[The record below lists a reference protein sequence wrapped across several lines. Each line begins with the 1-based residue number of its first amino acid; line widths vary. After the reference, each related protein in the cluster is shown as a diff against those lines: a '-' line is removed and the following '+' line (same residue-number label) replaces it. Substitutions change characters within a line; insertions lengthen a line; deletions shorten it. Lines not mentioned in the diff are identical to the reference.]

1 MADLKK
7 YKVKT
12 AKGKE
17 QVIEALNMHDAVTKA
32 RVMFGNLPNDINNDI
47 SKKIL
52 NLLEDCLT
60 SVKDYSNR
68 IKNESKSLDW
78 CDVNSSIYD
87 LARYLEETSSN
98 IKGIAGSMIKE
109 GR

>member
-1 MADLKK
+1 MAELKW

-12 AKGKE
+12 AKGETK
-17 QVIEALNMHDAVTKA
+17 VIEALNMHDAVTKA
-32 RVMFGNLPNDINNDI
+32 RIKFGNLPNDINSDI
-47 SKKIL
+47 SKKVL

-60 SVKDYSNR
+60 SLKDYSSR
-68 IKNESKSLDW
+68 IKSESKSFDW

-87 LARYLEETSSN
+87 LAKYLEDTSSD

-109 GR
+109 GK